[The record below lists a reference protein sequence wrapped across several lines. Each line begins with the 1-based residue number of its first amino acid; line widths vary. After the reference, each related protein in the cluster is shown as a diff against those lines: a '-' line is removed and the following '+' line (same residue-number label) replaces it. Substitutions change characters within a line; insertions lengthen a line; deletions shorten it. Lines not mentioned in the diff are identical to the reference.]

1 MLGDPNGF
9 LWGVHKLI
17 MFTDTQFIE
26 NLDFIK
32 TLRMEVT
39 AVNNNKLCKV
49 RYFILYNVN

>member
-39 AVNNNKLCKV
+39 AVNNNKFV
-49 RYFILYNVN
+49 